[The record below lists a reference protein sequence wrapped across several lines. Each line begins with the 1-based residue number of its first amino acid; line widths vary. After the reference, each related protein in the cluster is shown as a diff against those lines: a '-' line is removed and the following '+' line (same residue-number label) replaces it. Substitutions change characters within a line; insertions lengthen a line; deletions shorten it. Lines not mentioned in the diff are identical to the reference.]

1 MEKKRLLSLDV
12 LRGATVCLM
21 ILVNNGA
28 GKHIYATLQHS
39 KWNGMTP
46 CDLVFPFFL
55 FIMGIS
61 TYLSL
66 KKTQLHMEQTSGF
79 QDC

>member
-46 CDLVFPFFL
+46 CFPF
-55 FIMGIS
+55 
-61 TYLSL
+61 LSL
-66 KKTQLHMEQTSGF
+66 HYGDFNLSQSEENQLHMEQTSGF
-79 QDC
+79 QDS

>member
-28 GKHIYATLQHS
+28 GKHITPLYSTA
-39 KWNGMTP
+39 NGM
-46 CDLVFPFFL
+46 V
-55 FIMGIS
+55 
-61 TYLSL
+61 
-66 KKTQLHMEQTSGF
+66 
-79 QDC
+79 